1 MQPAVSKVDLHA
13 HTTASDG
20 TLRPAELVKLA
31 LERGLIV
38 LGITDH
44 DSTEG
49 IPEALEA
56 AAGTPLRVIP
66 GVEIN
71 TDVPAGEVHVL
82 GYFIDTANEALQ
94 RQLSLQRSGREARAR
109 LMVEKLAALGLHISW
124 ERVLELAQGGAIGRP
139 HIAQA
144 LVEQGYVATP
154 AEAFEKYIGHG
165 GPAYVERTKLTP
177 AEAVALIRQAG
188 GVPVLAHPTFSPDYE
203 ALVAELAGAGLAGLE
218 CYYAGY
224 DQETVVHLLILAQRH
239 GLLSTGG
246 SDFHGL
252 ALKEG
257 ADLGSVYVPPDVV
270 AQLEQRKAALDRQR
284 GASLGSPSRSASSPP

>member
-1 MQPAVSKVDLHA
+1 MQPAVSRVDLHA

-31 LERGLIV
+31 LERGLTV

-49 IPEALEA
+49 IAEALQA
-56 AAGTPLRVIP
+56 AAGTPLRIIP

-144 LVEQGYVATP
+144 LVERGYVATP

-188 GVPVLAHPTFSPDYE
+188 GVPVLAHPTFSPAYE
-203 ALVAELAGAGLAGLE
+203 ALVAELVEAGLAGLE

-224 DQETVVHLLILAQRH
+224 DQETVVHLLMLAQRH
-239 GLLSTGG
+239 GLIPTGG

-257 ADLGSVYVPPDVV
+257 ADLGSVYVPPEVV
-270 AQLEQRKAALDRQR
+270 EQLDERKAALDRDR
-284 GASLGSPSRSASSPP
+284 SSSLPSQVQQ